1 VSTTGN
7 TTACRGTTGIG
18 ATVIRTAINDD
29 GLESRVSL
37 TILVGIAMG
46 PVIREW
52 KEERFTRSK
61 RLNHLGMTQR
71 V

>member
-29 GLESRVSL
+29 RLESRVSL

-46 PVIREW
+46 HFPCGRPG
-52 KEERFTRSK
+52 S
-61 RLNHLGMTQR
+61 
-71 V
+71 